1 MLGNALHNE
10 IILYKM
16 TYLVYNNMAEQQQ
29 QHYTL
34 KLYFTMQL

>member
-16 TYLVYNNMAEQQQ
+16 IYLVYDNMAE